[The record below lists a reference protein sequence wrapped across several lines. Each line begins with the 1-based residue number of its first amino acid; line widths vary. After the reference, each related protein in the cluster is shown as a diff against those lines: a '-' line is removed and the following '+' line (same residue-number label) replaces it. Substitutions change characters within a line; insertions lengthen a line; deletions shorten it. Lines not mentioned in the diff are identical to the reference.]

1 MNAYPITFSMEIKE
15 RLNIYCVLL
24 KEWQKKINLVSSAT
38 LENMWERHFQDSA
51 QLYSL
56 LPKEEKSSV
65 VYDLGSGAGFPGMVL
80 AIMGRNDMVLCE
92 SSSKKCSFLKEI
104 KKQTHT
110 KVIIDNIRAERL
122 PPRTANAIVARAVK
136 PLEGLLK
143 IAAPL
148 KNKKGI
154 CIFPKGVNWKKELL
168 LAEKSYHIEY
178 DLVESITSK
187 ESFIFVIRNIEKKN
201 VIKK

>member
-56 LPKEEKSSV
+56 LPKEEKNSV

-92 SSSKKCSFLKEI
+92 SNNKKCSFLEEV

-110 KVIIDNIRAERL
+110 KVIIDTLERSFCL
-122 PPRTANAIVARAVK
+122 PV
-136 PLEGLLK
+136 LQM
-143 IAAPL
+143 
-148 KNKKGI
+148 
-154 CIFPKGVNWKKELL
+154 LL
-168 LAEKSYHIEY
+168 LLE
-178 DLVESITSK
+178 L
-187 ESFIFVIRNIEKKN
+187 
-201 VIKK
+201 